1 VSSYLVIQLYCTP
14 AEANDIR
21 SALTAEVAKYS
32 EYTDSRIEFEPKTE
46 AEADS
51 GMHSEWATQHPGQ
64 DPADRG
70 YFFLRVES
78 PTDIPEPALREVENT
93 VTDWIDTT
101 YNDVSDE
108 IVEVQWGSYAGTRLV
123 N

>member
-1 VSSYLVIQLYCTP
+1 MEQVIRRT
-14 AEANDIR
+14 
-21 SALTAEVAKYS
+21 
-32 EYTDSRIEFEPKTE
+32 SRRCAHT
-46 AEADS
+46 
-51 GMHSEWATQHPGQ
+51 
-64 DPADRG
+64 
-70 YFFLRVES
+70 FFRVES

-101 YNDVSDE
+101 YNDASDE